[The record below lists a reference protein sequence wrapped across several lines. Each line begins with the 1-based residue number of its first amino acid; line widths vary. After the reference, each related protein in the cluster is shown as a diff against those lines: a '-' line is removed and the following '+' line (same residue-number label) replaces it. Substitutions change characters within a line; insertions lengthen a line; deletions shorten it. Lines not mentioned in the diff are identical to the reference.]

1 MEIVTASAYCGD
13 MPAAPAFE
21 PMNSAADEYL
31 IALGILA
38 DTAWTPEQ
46 HEIVTQAVRGLRDA
60 LVAAKGAQDLKERLA
75 LSVSETWVER
85 DRHIERRTTGTGWDP
100 AEVA

>member
-1 MEIVTASAYCGD
+1 
-13 MPAAPAFE
+13 MPVAPPTAFE
-21 PMNSAADEYL
+21 LMNSAADDYL
-31 IALGILA
+31 MALGILTDNA
-38 DTAWTPEQ
+38 CTPEQ
-46 HEIVTQAVRGLRDA
+46 HEIVTQTVRGLRDA